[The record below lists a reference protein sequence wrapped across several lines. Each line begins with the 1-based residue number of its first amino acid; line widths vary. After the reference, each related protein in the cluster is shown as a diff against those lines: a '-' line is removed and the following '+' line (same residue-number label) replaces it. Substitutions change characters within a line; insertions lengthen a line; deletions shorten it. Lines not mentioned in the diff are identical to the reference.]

1 MLPVRIRIMLLALR
15 RSGARAAL
23 AIAAVALAI
32 ASMMMMLALSAGAEQ
47 RLRAI
52 NQQLGKNLLGITA
65 AEVAAI
71 PGRPQGWFVSAR
83 LKLKDVTVLREQLRG
98 VNAVV
103 PVREA
108 SLRTSFERSSINT
121 TILGVT
127 PEYLTVRNFEI
138 DDGRALDA
146 RDGAEKSRAA
156 VIGSYVARKLNGGF
170 SMVGETIWIGRV
182 PFEVV
187 GQLKP
192 KGASSEGLNED
203 DQILIPIETAMSR
216 VVNTDSL
223 TRLVV
228 QLAAES
234 DVAPAR
240 VDARELLRANHR
252 LDSDSRDDF
261 KILELVRVDEIRRR
275 SSEFLQG
282 LAAIFATVTLA
293 IGGAGVLAV
302 TFLNVK
308 ERIPEIGLRIAIGAR
323 PRDITGL
330 FIAEACLLS
339 VIGGLTGIVTGVL
352 GVVLLRT
359 FLGWTMAIDIRAVAL
374 PFAVS
379 ILLGIAFSVV
389 PAMQASSVMPVEALR
404 DS

>member
-1 MLPVRIRIMLLALR
+1 
-15 RSGARAAL
+15 
-23 AIAAVALAI
+23 
-32 ASMMMMLALSAGAEQ
+32 
-47 RLRAI
+47 
-52 NQQLGKNLLGITA
+52 
-65 AEVAAI
+65 
-71 PGRPQGWFVSAR
+71 
-83 LKLKDVTVLREQLRG
+83 
-98 VNAVV
+98 
-103 PVREA
+103 
-108 SLRTSFERSSINT
+108 
-121 TILGVT
+121 
-127 PEYLTVRNFEI
+127 
-138 DDGRALDA
+138 
-146 RDGAEKSRAA
+146 
-156 VIGSYVARKLNGGF
+156 
-170 SMVGETIWIGRV
+170 MVGETIWIGRV
-182 PFEVV
+182 PFEVD
-187 GQLKP
+187 GQLKT

-234 DVAPAR
+234 DMAPAR
-240 VDARELLRANHR
+240 TDARELLRANHR

-282 LAAIFATVTLA
+282 LATIFAAVTLA

-339 VIGGLTGIVTGVL
+339 VIGGLTGLVTGVL
-352 GVVLLRT
+352 GVALLRT

-374 PFAVS
+374 PFTVS
-379 ILLGIAFSVV
+379 ILLGIVFSVV
-389 PAMQASSVMPVEALR
+389 PAIQASSVMPVEALR